1 MATYLYV
8 VSGDSTRFLPAAAH
22 AGHQLQVP
30 AGDFPLICTLSST
43 PVQRNQSSIVNAAFR
58 LAAVK
63 NLPGYAVQV
72 GCGPY
77 ISSCSCQNHQ
87 FEPCFG
93 VANQV
98 APLLR
103 FESRTATVMTDKA
116 DPVVEL
122 VEEEEEEWPEAGAQ
136 NVAEA
141 EQYQDKINNIFDH
154 LSILIHQDTKTA
166 LSDTIQN
173 FKKIITKQWDSMGA
187 ANMDVV
193 LRTIKDPT
201 ALYLRQH
208 LTAGGVEVVDP
219 PEEIP
224 LGEEFLRK
232 LPEWARQA
240 EETAFITDI
249 FKHAAQA
256 HEHLLEVCANVAAL
270 AKITD
275 KMTLMTVIN
284 GAVQPLVQLN
294 VPEGFLNPLEDKKA
308 PTSEEEKKEK
318 VKKTVLPVPN
328 ATCLKHEP
336 HNGPTRILTA
346 AVWLKL
352 SHKYFN
358 EGTAKEACKQFLVRA
373 KQLSRILT
381 GRKYLG
387 GTQARK
393 RKTTDE
399 PPAKCKKSNS

>member
-1 MATYLYV
+1 MATYFYV
-8 VSGDSTRFLPAAAH
+8 FSGDSTRFLPTAAH

-30 AGDFPLICTLSST
+30 ASDFPLICTLSST

-63 NLPGYAVQV
+63 NLPGYAIQV

-103 FESRTATVMTDKA
+103 FDSRTSKTMAEKE
-116 DPVVEL
+116 DPVVEI

-141 EQYQDKINNIFDH
+141 EKYQDKINHVFDT

-187 ANMDVV
+187 ADTDVV
-193 LRTIKDPT
+193 LRTIKDLT

-208 LTAGGVEVVDP
+208 LMAGGIEVVDP

-224 LGEEFLRK
+224 SGEEFLRK
-232 LPEWARQA
+232 LPERARRA
-240 EETAFITDI
+240 EEMAFIIDVFNHTG
-249 FKHAAQA
+249 QA
-256 HEHLLEVCANVAAL
+256 HQHLAEVCANVAGIG
-270 AKITD
+270 KSDRQDNINDGD
-275 KMTLMTVIN
+275 KWCGEAPSTVEHPQGI
-284 GAVQPLVQLN
+284 
-294 VPEGFLNPLEDKKA
+294 LE
-308 PTSEEEKKEK
+308 S
-318 VKKTVLPVPN
+318 
-328 ATCLKHEP
+328 
-336 HNGPTRILTA
+336 TR
-346 AVWLKL
+346 
-352 SHKYFN
+352 
-358 EGTAKEACKQFLVRA
+358 R
-373 KQLSRILT
+373 
-381 GRKYLG
+381 
-387 GTQARK
+387 
-393 RKTTDE
+393 
-399 PPAKCKKSNS
+399 

>member
-1 MATYLYV
+1 
-8 VSGDSTRFLPAAAH
+8 
-22 AGHQLQVP
+22 
-30 AGDFPLICTLSST
+30 
-43 PVQRNQSSIVNAAFR
+43 
-58 LAAVK
+58 
-63 NLPGYAVQV
+63 
-72 GCGPY
+72 
-77 ISSCSCQNHQ
+77 
-87 FEPCFG
+87 
-93 VANQV
+93 
-98 APLLR
+98 
-103 FESRTATVMTDKA
+103 MTDKA

-187 ANMDVV
+187 ADTDMV

-201 ALYLRQH
+201 ALYLQQH
-208 LTAGGVEVVDP
+208 LTARGIEVVDP

-224 LGEEFLRK
+224 SGEEFLCK
-232 LPEWARQA
+232 LPERARQA
-240 EETAFITDI
+240 EEMAFITDI
-249 FKHAAQA
+249 LKHVAQA
-256 HEHLLEVCANVAAL
+256 HEHLSEVCANVATL

-284 GAVQPLVQLN
+284 GVVQPLVQLN
-294 VPEGFLNPLEDKKA
+294 VPEGFLNPLEDRKA

-318 VKKTVLPVPN
+318 VKKTVLPIPD

-336 HNGPTRILTA
+336 QNSPTRILTA

-352 SHKYFN
+352 SRKYFN
-358 EGTAKEACKQFLVRA
+358 KGMAKEACERFLVRA
-373 KQLSRILT
+373 KQLSHVLT

-387 GTQARK
+387 GTQACK
-393 RKTTDE
+393 RKTTNE
-399 PPAKCKKSNS
+399 PPAKRKKSNG

>member
-1 MATYLYV
+1 MATYFYV
-8 VSGDSTRFLPAAAH
+8 FSGDSTRFLPAAAH

-30 AGDFPLICTLSST
+30 ASDFPLICTLSFT

-63 NLPGYAVQV
+63 NLPGYAIQV
-72 GCGPY
+72 RSGPY
-77 ISSCSCQNHQ
+77 ISSCSHQNHQ

-103 FESRTATVMTDKA
+103 FDSCTSKTMAEKE
-116 DPVVEL
+116 DPVVEI

-141 EQYQDKINNIFDH
+141 EKYQDKINHVFDT

-187 ANMDVV
+187 ADTDVV
-193 LRTIKDPT
+193 LKTIKDLT

-208 LTAGGVEVVDP
+208 LTAGGIEVVDP

-224 LGEEFLRK
+224 SGKEFLRK
-232 LPEWARQA
+232 LPERARRA
-240 EETAFITDI
+240 EEMAFIIDI
-249 FKHAAQA
+249 FNHAGQA
-256 HEHLLEVCANVAAL
+256 HQHLAEVCVNVAAL
-270 AKITD
+270 AKVTD
-275 KMTLMTVIN
+275 KTTLMTVIN

-294 VPEGFLNPLEDKKA
+294 IPEGFLNPLEDRRA
-308 PTSEEEKKEK
+308 PSSEEEKREK
-318 VKKTVLPVPN
+318 VKKTVLPVPD

-336 HNGPTRILTA
+336 RNDPTRILTT

-352 SHKYFN
+352 SRKYFN
-358 EGTAKEACKQFLVRA
+358 EGTTKEACERFLVRA
-373 KQLSRILT
+373 KQLSRVLT
-381 GRKYLG
+381 GQKYLG
-387 GTQARK
+387 GTQAHK

-399 PPAKCKKSNS
+399 PPSKRKKTDS

>member
-1 MATYLYV
+1 M
-8 VSGDSTRFLPAAAH
+8 
-22 AGHQLQVP
+22 
-30 AGDFPLICTLSST
+30 
-43 PVQRNQSSIVNAAFR
+43 
-58 LAAVK
+58 AAVK
-63 NLPGYAVQV
+63 NLPGYDIQV

-77 ISSCSCQNHQ
+77 ISSCSHQNHQ

-103 FESRTATVMTDKA
+103 FESSTTTFMADKA

-166 LSDTIQN
+166 LSQTIQN
-173 FKKIITKQWDSMGA
+173 FKKVITKQWDSMGA
-187 ANMDVV
+187 ADTDVV

-208 LTAGGVEVVDP
+208 LMAGGIEVVDP

-224 LGEEFLRK
+224 SGEEFLRQ
-232 LPEWARQA
+232 LPERARQA
-240 EETAFITDI
+240 EETAFIVDI
-249 FKHAAQA
+249 FNHAGQA
-256 HEHLLEVCANVAAL
+256 HQHLSEVCVNVAAL
-270 AKITD
+270 AKIID
-275 KMTLMTVIN
+275 KTTLMTVIN
-284 GAVQPLVQLN
+284 GAVRPLVQLN
-294 VPEGFLNPLEDKKA
+294 VPEGFLNPIEDKKA

-336 HNGPTRILTA
+336 QNGPTRILTA

-352 SHKYFN
+352 SRKYFN
-358 EGTAKEACKQFLVRA
+358 KGMAKEACKWFLVRA
-373 KQLSRILT
+373 KQLSRVLT

-393 RKTTDE
+393 RKTTNE
-399 PPAKCKKSNS
+399 PPAKRKRSDS